1 MKRIFTLKNL
11 LGTLCL
17 LTTLS
22 MSAQSDRIAD
32 ARHTASQ
39 EADKRVD
46 DYLKLVKLG
55 YSEREIYED
64 LGNVNFLTEN
74 YESAAFWY
82 QKLVDLAGIRAIPE
96 SYQERY
102 KYAMHKAGIIQYSEV
117 VAQRDWVSRIKDD
130 YQIERSSHAA
140 QLTRSLAENYKMP
153 EFGRNDAYPNTESLD
168 ALRALSEA
176 DLVQMQSERAAVQNA
191 YLPPVSVT
199 ADGRTAYFSKAV
211 FVKPL
216 YGIFSKKQL
225 VHKIFRAENING
237 QWGNVREV
245 AVAPKYASA
254 MHPAVSADG
263 SRLYFASDMPGT
275 FGKFDIYVADIG
287 RDGSTGAPRNM
298 GEKINTRKN
307 DLYPSLAGGDILF
320 FASDGH
326 DGYGGLDLYAARVA
340 RRSVGLA
347 INIGS
352 PFNSMEDEFALNLQT
367 EDGIAYV
374 MSNRGAARDDIQ
386 QLVFSYFEAE
396 NNHVAENRYSFKEIL
411 ATEPSQSYAN
421 TMFED

>member
-1 MKRIFTLKNL
+1 MKRIIALKNL
-11 LGTLCL
+11 LGFLSLLCAFG
-17 LTTLS
+17 LT
-22 MSAQSDRIAD
+22 AQSGSMAD
-32 ARHTASQ
+32 AQLSASA

-46 DYLKLVKLG
+46 DYLKLAKLG

-82 QKLVDLAGIRAIPE
+82 QKLVDLAGIRALPE

-117 VAQRDWVSRIKDD
+117 VAQRDWVSRIKED
-130 YQIERSSHAA
+130 YQIERSTHAA

-153 EFGRNDAYPNTESLD
+153 DFGRADTYPNTEGLE
-168 ALRALSEA
+168 ALRAMSEA
-176 DLVQMQSERAAVQNA
+176 DLVQMQSERMAVQNA
-191 YLPPVSVT
+191 YMPPVSVT

-211 FVKPL
+211 FEKPL

-225 VHKIFRAENING
+225 VHKIFRAENVNG
-237 QWGNVREV
+237 QWANIQEV

-254 MHPAVSADG
+254 MHPAVSSDG
-263 SRLYFASDMPGT
+263 TRLYFASDMPGT
-275 FGKFDIYVADIG
+275 YGKYDIYVADIR
-287 RDGSTGAPRNM
+287 RDGSPGAARNL

-307 DLYPSLAGGDILF
+307 DLYPSLVGGDILF

-326 DGYGGLDLYAARVA
+326 AGFGGLDLYAARIA

-352 PFNSMEDEFALNLQT
+352 PFNSGEDEFALNLQT
-367 EDGIAYV
+367 DEGMAYV
-374 MSNRGAARDDIQ
+374 MSNRGAARDDIH
-386 QLVFSYFEAE
+386 QLVFSYYDTEQRSLAD
-396 NNHVAENRYSFKEIL
+396 NRYTFKEIL
-411 ATEPSQSYAN
+411 ANEPSQSYVN